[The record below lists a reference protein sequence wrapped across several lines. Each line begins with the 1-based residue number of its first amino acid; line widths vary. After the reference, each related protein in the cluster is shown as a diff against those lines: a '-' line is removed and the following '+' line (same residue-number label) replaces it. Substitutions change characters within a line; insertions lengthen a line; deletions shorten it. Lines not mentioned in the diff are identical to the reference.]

1 VPAPRNP
8 AFSPLFAVISGPLGG
23 PVGGRDVLRRA
34 APPYVEY
41 DAAVFLAAG
50 VAVAA
55 VALGLLLGLGST
67 SGSRVVGPLR
77 TFAFTAAL
85 GVALTHLLPEAL
97 AELGAPGLLL
107 FAAASVAPA
116 WSDLVRRMT
125 RRESH
130 GAHGGALLGAGYAG
144 LLVHHVGDGLG
155 LGAYSELPGGPA
167 AHADVLLALA
177 VHTVPLVA
185 VVTLAFRTQRG
196 VRAAVER
203 ALGLAGASVGG
214 VLLSGSVPENVT
226 RAWSAWIAAGV
237 AGLLMHVVT
246 HDLGRDLPSSPGAR
260 ALDWLA
266 AAAGVVTSTLG
277 TEPSLVALRGAM
289 LHEFAAG
296 FATAAPGLALGIAAA
311 LLFTR
316 IDSAALARWLA
327 PLPGR
332 ARGLDGAFVGA
343 AFAGIRFGILFW
355 LGTALSARI
364 AARFAGH
371 RHEHAPHVEQHAHA
385 EAHATHHFAAPLR
398 EIAAWTLTALVLYA
412 LFVASLLPG
421 ALASLTAPV
430 ALGAAALCGLAL
442 ELPAPAAVIIAVAA
456 WERGLRADAA
466 LAFALLA
473 TAKVHSRFAPLA
485 VTLLIGLVAG
495 LATTSLPLAPLPIP
509 FAVSAAAM
517 LIVALLLVVA
527 TWQHGIRAL
536 FAAVF
541 HSHDTA

>member
-1 VPAPRNP
+1 MRA
-8 AFSPLFAVISGPLGG
+8 
-23 PVGGRDVLRRA
+23 RA
-34 APPYVEY
+34 AAPYVEY

-67 SGSRVVGPLR
+67 GGSRVVGPLR

-116 WSDLVRRMT
+116 WAELVRRLT
-125 RRESH
+125 HRESH
-130 GAHGGALLGAGYAG
+130 GAHGGALLGAGYVG

-155 LGAYSELPGGPA
+155 LGAYSELPGGPT
-167 AHADVLLALA
+167 AHADVLVALA

-196 VRAAVER
+196 VRAAVEG

-214 VLLSGSVPENVT
+214 VLLSGSVPENLT

-266 AAAGVVTSTLG
+266 AAAGIATSTLG
-277 TEPSLVALRGAM
+277 AEPSLLALRGAM
-289 LHEFAAG
+289 LHEFSEG
-296 FATAAPGLALGIAAA
+296 FAVAAPGLALGMLVA
-311 LLFTR
+311 LVLMR
-316 IDSAALARWLA
+316 VESAVLARWLA
-327 PLPGR
+327 PLPGP

-343 AFAGIRFGILFW
+343 AFGGVRFGILFW

-364 AARFAGH
+364 ASRFAGH
-371 RHEHAPHVEQHAHA
+371 RHEHAPHV
-385 EAHATHHFAAPLR
+385 TRGLAAPFR

-421 ALASLTAPV
+421 ALAPLPAPL
-430 ALGAAALCGLAL
+430 ALGAAALCGLAVG
-442 ELPAPAAVIIAVAA
+442 LPAPAAVIIAVAA
-456 WERGLRADAA
+456 WDRGLRADAA
-466 LAFALLA
+466 LTFALVA
-473 TAKVHSRFAPLA
+473 SAKVHARLAPLA
-485 VTLLIGLVAG
+485 VTLLVCLVAG
-495 LATTSLPLAPLPIP
+495 LSTAALPLAPLLVP
-509 FAVSAAAM
+509 FAVRAAAM
-517 LIVALLLVVA
+517 VLVALLLVVA
-527 TWQHGIRAL
+527 AWQQGIRAL
-536 FAAVF
+536 FASVF